1 MQNKGFT
8 LIELL
13 VVIAII
19 GILAGIIVVSMG
31 GAQNSATNAKVKAT
45 MDQMRS
51 AAELY
56 KINTNA
62 GDDYNGVAGD
72 VDVDRLVD
80 AVVEVIP
87 TAPAAVVVQT
97 GDAAWC
103 YSVTLLTTPATY
115 WCVDSAGYAGAP
127 AASGTCTTT
136 TGACR

>member
-31 GAQNSATNAKVKAT
+31 GAQNSAKNAKVKAT

-56 KINTNA
+56 KIKNNLENYT
-62 GDDYNGVAGD
+62 GITSGD
-72 VDVDRLVD
+72 VGTLDAAVDEITGASN
-80 AVVEVIP
+80 AVVFN
-87 TAPAAVVVQT
+87 T
-97 GDAAWC
+97 GSTKWC
-103 YSVTLLTTPATY
+103 YSVTLLGDGAGD
-115 WCVDSAGYAGAP
+115 WCVDANGYAGVPVTDGCGATN
-127 AASGTCTTT
+127 AACLT
-136 TGACR
+136 AN